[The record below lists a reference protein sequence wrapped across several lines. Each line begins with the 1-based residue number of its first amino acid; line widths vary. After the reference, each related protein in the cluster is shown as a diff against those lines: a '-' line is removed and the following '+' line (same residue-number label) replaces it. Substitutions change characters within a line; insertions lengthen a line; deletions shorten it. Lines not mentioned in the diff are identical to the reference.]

1 MSNRF
6 KWDLGCCIW
15 NMLSKR
21 NLLQPDIVVLACI
34 SKSNP
39 HSTNGMVELRKNGKE
54 ELPSKCLN
62 KLLNKR
68 SKIESKL
75 VANKYPVAN
84 RNCSNT
90 LIYFYSFYW

>member
-15 NMLSKR
+15 NMLSKT

-39 HSTNGMVELRKNGKE
+39 HGTKWCGGTKKKWE
-54 ELPSKCLN
+54 
-62 KLLNKR
+62 R
-68 SKIESKL
+68 SITIKMLKQAIK
-75 VANKYPVAN
+75 
-84 RNCSNT
+84 
-90 LIYFYSFYW
+90 